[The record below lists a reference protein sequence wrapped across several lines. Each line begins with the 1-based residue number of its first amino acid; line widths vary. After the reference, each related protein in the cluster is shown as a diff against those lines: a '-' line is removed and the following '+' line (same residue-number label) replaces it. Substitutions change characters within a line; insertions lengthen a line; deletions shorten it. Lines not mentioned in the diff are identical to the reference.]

1 MENNFNRIL
10 KTLTEAKETEVIVES
25 REENG
30 VVLPDGKTILKF
42 KERATADQ
50 YRNVQKA
57 YIKENPTAGYGT
69 LKKLAAMCKPLKGCK
84 AADIIKAFKLSTA
97 TDNEGIFEVG
107 KVPKE
112 EKQMNNFQKTLHLL
126 TETEDLNF
134 YLKEIKRIT
143 SDKTL
148 TEGVISDVFKKISK
162 AIVKFDS
169 MTPEEQEKLDLMKQ
183 MIGEYQK
190 YGKIKTKYLLDR
202 LA

>member
-1 MENNFNRIL
+1 
-10 KTLTEAKETEVIVES
+10 
-25 REENG
+25 
-30 VVLPDGKTILKF
+30 
-42 KERATADQ
+42 
-50 YRNVQKA
+50 
-57 YIKENPTAGYGT
+57 
-69 LKKLAAMCKPLKGCK
+69 
-84 AADIIKAFKLSTA
+84 
-97 TDNEGIFEVG
+97 
-107 KVPKE
+107 
-112 EKQMNNFQKTLHLL
+112 MNNFQKTLHLL